1 MIALRSLVSRLRAE
15 KDGAVLIETAFVAPV
30 LILMSLGA
38 FQVSTL
44 VARNSELVGA
54 VAEAQSMILATDLD
68 SQQQRDQ
75 LKDLLADSTRLPA
88 DNITVE
94 QAFRCN
100 QDMSYA
106 NTFAACE
113 SGDRVS
119 TFIKIEVSDTY
130 TPVWTKLGIA
140 DPIEF
145 RVDRYIMYKQAT
157 KP

>member
-1 MIALRSLVSRLRAE
+1 MMALRRLFARLRSEAE
-15 KDGAVLIETAFVAPV
+15 GAVLIETAFVAPV

-38 FQVSTL
+38 FQVSTM

-54 VAEAQSMILATDLD
+54 IAEAQSMILATDLD
-68 SQQQRDQ
+68 SQSQRDQ
-75 LKDLLADSTRLPA
+75 LKDLLADSTKLPA

-100 QDMSYA
+100 QDIGYVD
-106 NTFAACE
+106 NFQACE

-130 TPVWTKLGIA
+130 EPIWAKLGIA
-140 DPIEF
+140 SPLEF
-145 RVDRYIMYKQAT
+145 HVDRYIMYKQAT